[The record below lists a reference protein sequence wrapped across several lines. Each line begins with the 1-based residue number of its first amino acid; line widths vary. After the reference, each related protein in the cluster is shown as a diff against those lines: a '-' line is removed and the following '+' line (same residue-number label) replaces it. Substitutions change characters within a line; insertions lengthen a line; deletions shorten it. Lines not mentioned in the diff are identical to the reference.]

1 VSRRIAVLLLA
12 AGTSSRMAGP
22 NKLLCEVDGITLIGR
37 AMRAAVES
45 RASEVVLVTGWQA
58 ERIEAALAAVPAS
71 KPVTVLRNAD
81 YRAGLA
87 SSLRC
92 AMFQLAAPIEAALVQ
107 LADMPWITAAHIDR
121 LIEAFDPEQ
130 PAIVLPVRGG
140 RRGHPVLWPRR
151 FFAAICDLSGD
162 VGARELLVRHA
173 SEVRAVPFDTD
184 AIFEDIDTPEE
195 LAGARTGPIA
205 TAPTL
210 PAGVGASR
218 DDCRGG

>member
-1 VSRRIAVLLLA
+1 MSRRIAVVLLA

-37 AMRAAVES
+37 AMRAALES
-45 RASEVVLVTGWQA
+45 SGTEIVVVTGWEA
-58 ERIEAALAAVPAS
+58 ERVEAAVAAVPAS

-87 SSLRC
+87 SSLGR
-92 AMFQLAAPIEAALVQ
+92 AMLQLPAPIEAALVQ
-107 LADMPWITAAHIDR
+107 LGDMPWIAAAHIDR
-121 LIEAFDPEQ
+121 LIEAFDPDH
-130 PAIVLPVRGG
+130 PDIVVPVHGG

-151 FFAAICDLSGD
+151 FFPALCDLTGD

-184 AIFEDIDTPEE
+184 AIFDDIDTPDE
-195 LAGARTGPIA
+195 LAGARTRAIG
-205 TAPTL
+205 TDSTL
-210 PAGVGASR
+210 PEPP
-218 DDCRGG
+218 GGG